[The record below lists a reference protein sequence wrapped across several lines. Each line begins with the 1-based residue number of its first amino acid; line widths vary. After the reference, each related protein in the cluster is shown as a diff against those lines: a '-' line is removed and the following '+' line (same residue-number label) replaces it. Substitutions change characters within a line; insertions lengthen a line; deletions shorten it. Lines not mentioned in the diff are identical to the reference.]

1 MFFFLFVN
9 NIIGDRM
16 KKILITGASSGIAA
30 SIINKIKDINEYY
43 IYVTVRT
50 NKQLEL
56 VHKKYKNNKNIEC
69 FKLDI
74 TNEEDINKVKELD
87 IDILINNAAIGE
99 GGSVACIDINRLIN
113 NLDEDDKEDIE
124 EIINDSN
131 DLINKHT
138 KEIKMFINT
147 IYKELKHYIK
157 KYGHFTLVDIE
168 SEDSKI
174 KIII

>member
-1 MFFFLFVN
+1 MKIIIRHKSDNDRVYRFFFILPNFLLKSNLLIKTIVKHTN
-9 NIIGDRM
+9 N
-16 KKILITGASSGIAA
+16 SS
-30 SIINKIKDINEYY
+30 K
-43 IYVTVRT
+43 
-50 NKQLEL
+50 
-56 VHKKYKNNKNIEC
+56 
-69 FKLDI
+69 
-74 TNEEDINKVKELD
+74 
-87 IDILINNAAIGE
+87 
-99 GGSVACIDINRLIN
+99 LIN

-168 SEDSKI
+168 SKDSKI